1 MPAVNEF
8 EFRVIGPP
16 GTGKST
22 YLVDQV
28 QRRVDHWSEQTGEPT
43 SQCRDVLL
51 ASLTKT
57 AAAELRTRG
66 LDIPKEQIG
75 TLHSH
80 ALHALGKPKLCVS
93 AKSIAQWNKESP
105 LDHWMS
111 AGASAMGDEEIGV
124 SLGQY
129 NGDRLMAEYTTNRCR
144 LTPREDWRE
153 PVREFAKAYESWKY
167 RNDYLDYEDL
177 ISKAY
182 EEQTDPPG
190 NPSTIL
196 GDEQQ
201 DSSAADL
208 RLMRYWGSKSN
219 KLILVGDEDQCQPAG
234 TMIDIGGGGAIPI
247 ESLDDSK
254 HTVCTYSTGCAKV
267 IGSRNGGEKFKKASR
282 EYSGK
287 MYSVTTELGRTTE
300 CTAAHKWLVKEKRNR
315 NTWVVYIMQQGDR
328 YRVGWCMMW
337 SNKHMTNHFRLRC
350 RLENADGGWIL
361 RAFND
366 KMESSAYEK
375 VVAAKYGLPMI
386 CFEENNASTPGLI
399 ESVYSQLDLG
409 RLRDRSMQCLLD
421 HGRDPEVPYN
431 TKKHVALGRASRQRT
446 VVAAANLIPSLMS
459 IPEKIKINRCDVQWS
474 DFSIASREVYGV
486 TVYSLE
492 VENDHNYVA
501 NGVVTHNCIF
511 NFRGAD
517 SGGLSREPIPDDHE
531 RVLEQSYRVPRAVH
545 AEAMRVIERIETRK
559 QVVYRPRDEDGRVD
573 QALYSMRNNPYEAV
587 YEIERLLQEPDEDP
601 RRPKAMCI
609 FACAYQ
615 ANPLMAA
622 LKSAGIPFWNPYAK
636 ERNGF
641 NPLHPGSGISTLD
654 RIIAFLK
661 NSEEC
666 YGENANVWT
675 WEQFGNWAEMCSA
688 DGWLR
693 HGAKTE
699 IKKRSA
705 EHPGRQMTVEEIE
718 SLVSHEDVMLDL
730 ADCNLEWLGRHLLE
744 PRRGIYS
751 YVVDI
756 AKKRGYSEVV
766 KNPRVVVGTCHSLK
780 GSEAEN
786 VFVCPDLSASG
797 WEAFGNS
804 ETRDS
809 IYRLFYVAL
818 TRARNRLILTAPSC
832 PQAIIL

>member
-219 KLILVGDEDQCQPAG
+219 KLILVGDEDQR
-234 TMIDIGGGGAIPI
+234 I
-247 ESLDDSK
+247 
-254 HTVCTYSTGCAKV
+254 
-267 IGSRNGGEKFKKASR
+267 
-282 EYSGK
+282 
-287 MYSVTTELGRTTE
+287 
-300 CTAAHKWLVKEKRNR
+300 
-315 NTWVVYIMQQGDR
+315 
-328 YRVGWCMMW
+328 
-337 SNKHMTNHFRLRC
+337 
-350 RLENADGGWIL
+350 
-361 RAFND
+361 
-366 KMESSAYEK
+366 
-375 VVAAKYGLPMI
+375 
-386 CFEENNASTPGLI
+386 
-399 ESVYSQLDLG
+399 
-409 RLRDRSMQCLLD
+409 
-421 HGRDPEVPYN
+421 
-431 TKKHVALGRASRQRT
+431 
-446 VVAAANLIPSLMS
+446 
-459 IPEKIKINRCDVQWS
+459 
-474 DFSIASREVYGV
+474 FS
-486 TVYSLE
+486 
-492 VENDHNYVA
+492 
-501 NGVVTHNCIF
+501 
-511 NFRGAD
+511 FRGAAED
-517 SGGLSREPIPDDHE
+517 GMSGVIIPQENE

-666 YGENANVWT
+666 HGENANVWT
-675 WEQFGNWAEMCSA
+675 WEQFGSWAEMCSA

>member
-1 MPAVNEF
+1 MPDVNEF

-43 SQCRDVLL
+43 SQCHDVLL

-93 AKSIAQWNKESP
+93 PKSIAQWNKESP
-105 LDHWMS
+105 LDYWMS
-111 AGASAMGDEEIGV
+111 AGASAMGDDEIGV

-129 NGDRLMAEYTTNRCR
+129 NGDRLFAEYTANRCR

-153 PVREFAKAYESWKY
+153 SVREFAKAYESWKY
-167 RNDYLDYEDL
+167 RNSYLDYEDL
-177 ISKAY
+177 ISKAF

-219 KLILVGDEDQCQPAG
+219 KLILVGNEDQR
-234 TMIDIGGGGAIPI
+234 I
-247 ESLDDSK
+247 
-254 HTVCTYSTGCAKV
+254 
-267 IGSRNGGEKFKKASR
+267 
-282 EYSGK
+282 
-287 MYSVTTELGRTTE
+287 
-300 CTAAHKWLVKEKRNR
+300 
-315 NTWVVYIMQQGDR
+315 
-328 YRVGWCMMW
+328 
-337 SNKHMTNHFRLRC
+337 
-350 RLENADGGWIL
+350 
-361 RAFND
+361 
-366 KMESSAYEK
+366 
-375 VVAAKYGLPMI
+375 
-386 CFEENNASTPGLI
+386 
-399 ESVYSQLDLG
+399 
-409 RLRDRSMQCLLD
+409 
-421 HGRDPEVPYN
+421 
-431 TKKHVALGRASRQRT
+431 
-446 VVAAANLIPSLMS
+446 
-459 IPEKIKINRCDVQWS
+459 
-474 DFSIASREVYGV
+474 FS
-486 TVYSLE
+486 
-492 VENDHNYVA
+492 
-501 NGVVTHNCIF
+501 
-511 NFRGAD
+511 FRGAAED
-517 SGGLSREPIPDDHE
+517 GMSGVGIPDGHE

-545 AEAMRVIERIETRK
+545 AEAMRVIERIESRK
-559 QVVYRPRDEDGRVD
+559 QVVYRPRDEEGRVD
-573 QALYSMRNNPYEAV
+573 NALYSMRSNPYEAV
-587 YEIERLLQEPDEDP
+587 YEIERMLQEPDEDP
-601 RRPKAMCI
+601 RRPKVMCI
-609 FACAYQ
+609 FSCAYQ
-615 ANPLMAA
+615 ANPLMSA

-636 ERNGF
+636 ERNNF
-641 NPLHPGSGISTLD
+641 NPLHPSQGVSTLD
-654 RIIAFLK
+654 RVIAFLK
-661 NSEEC
+661 NNEEC
-666 YGENANVWT
+666 HGENASVWT
-675 WEQFGNWAEMCSA
+675 WEQFASWVELCSA

-699 IKKRSA
+699 VKRRAS
-705 EHPGRQMTVEEIE
+705 ESPGRVMTVEEIE

-730 ADCNLEWLGRHLLE
+730 ADCSLEWLGRHLLE
-744 PRRGIYS
+744 QRRGTYS
-751 YVVDI
+751 YVLDI

-766 KNPRVVVGTCHSLK
+766 NNPRVVVGTCHSLK

-786 VFVCPDLSASG
+786 VFVCPDLSVSG

>member
-1 MPAVNEF
+1 MPDVNEF
-8 EFRVIGPP
+8 EYRVIGPP

-43 SQCRDVLL
+43 SNCRDVLL

-153 PVREFAKAYESWKY
+153 PVREFATAYESWKY

-208 RLMRYWGSKSN
+208 RLMRYWGSKAN
-219 KLILVGDEDQCQPAG
+219 KLILVGDEDQR
-234 TMIDIGGGGAIPI
+234 I
-247 ESLDDSK
+247 
-254 HTVCTYSTGCAKV
+254 
-267 IGSRNGGEKFKKASR
+267 
-282 EYSGK
+282 
-287 MYSVTTELGRTTE
+287 
-300 CTAAHKWLVKEKRNR
+300 
-315 NTWVVYIMQQGDR
+315 
-328 YRVGWCMMW
+328 
-337 SNKHMTNHFRLRC
+337 
-350 RLENADGGWIL
+350 
-361 RAFND
+361 
-366 KMESSAYEK
+366 
-375 VVAAKYGLPMI
+375 
-386 CFEENNASTPGLI
+386 
-399 ESVYSQLDLG
+399 
-409 RLRDRSMQCLLD
+409 
-421 HGRDPEVPYN
+421 
-431 TKKHVALGRASRQRT
+431 
-446 VVAAANLIPSLMS
+446 
-459 IPEKIKINRCDVQWS
+459 
-474 DFSIASREVYGV
+474 FS
-486 TVYSLE
+486 
-492 VENDHNYVA
+492 
-501 NGVVTHNCIF
+501 
-511 NFRGAD
+511 FRGAAED
-517 SGGLSREPIPDDHE
+517 GMSGVLIPQENE

-545 AEAMRVIERIETRK
+545 AEAMRIIERIETRK

-641 NPLHPGSGISTLD
+641 NPLHPGTGVSTLD
-654 RIIAFLK
+654 RIVAFLK

-666 YGENANVWT
+666 YGENANIWT
-675 WEQFGNWAEMCSA
+675 WEQFGNWVELCSA

-699 IKKRSA
+699 IKKRSS
-705 EHPGRQMTVEEIE
+705 EHPGRPMSVEELE

-730 ADCNLEWLGRHLLE
+730 ADCSLEWLGRHLLE

-766 KNPRVVVGTCHSLK
+766 NNPRVVVGTCHSLK

-818 TRARNRLILTAPSC
+818 TRARNRLILTAPAC